1 MFLSFVKKEFLHI
14 FRDPRTMLITLG
26 MPVVQIILFGFAIT
40 TEVKNVRVAVFDPSN
55 DISTQR
61 IINRM
66 QASEYFDVTQVA
78 QSVET
83 RHATSLHSVFSEG
96 KADLVVVFSDRF
108 DENLMHTPS
117 LVGRAGG
124 GAAIQLISDATDP
137 NQATLLTGY
146 ASNIIADYQQELLRE
161 HSIPFVIEPE
171 IQMLYNPQMKSAYN
185 FVPGVMGLIL
195 TLICAM
201 MTSIAIVREKE
212 TGTMEVLLVSPV
224 KPVFI
229 ILAKVAP
236 YFTLSVV
243 NIVSILLLSVFVLD
257 VPVSGSMILLSAIS
271 LVFIIVALALGILIS
286 SVATTQV
293 TAMLVSGML
302 LMMPVMLLSGMIF
315 PIENMPAILQWI
327 SNIIPARWFIAAVR
341 KVMIEGLDVS
351 HVIKELSIL
360 AGMAVFLIA
369 VSVKKF
375 KVRL

>member
-1 MFLSFVKKEFLHI
+1 MFLSFIKKEFLHI

-40 TEVKNVRVAVFDPSN
+40 TEVKNVRVAVFDPSR

-61 IINRM
+61 IIH
-66 QASEYFDVTQVA
+66 QLHASEYFDVA
-78 QSVET
+78 QMIHNAGEINN
-83 RHATSLHSVFSEG
+83 VFSEG
-96 KADLVVVFSDRF
+96 SADLIVAFSDRF
-108 DENLMHTPS
+108 DENLMHTGKAS
-117 LVGRAGG
+117 
-124 GAAIQLISDATDP
+124 IQLIADATDP
-137 NQATLLTGY
+137 NQATLLAGY
-146 ASNIIADYQQELLRE
+146 ASNIIAGYQQELLRE
-161 HSIPFVIEPE
+161 HRIPFLIEPE
-171 IQMLYNPQMKSAYN
+171 VQMLYNPQMKSAYN

-224 KPVFI
+224 KPIFI

-236 YFTLSVV
+236 YFSLSVA
-243 NIVSILLLSVFVLD
+243 NIASILLLSVFVLG
-257 VPVSGSMILLSAIS
+257 VPVSGSMFWLSALC
-271 LVFIIVALALGILIS
+271 LVFIIVALSLGILIS
-286 SVATTQV
+286 AVATTQV

-341 KVMIEGLDVS
+341 KVMIEGLEVS
-351 HVIKELSIL
+351 YVVKELVVL

-369 VSVKKF
+369 VSLKKF
-375 KVRL
+375 KVRLS

>member
-1 MFLSFVKKEFLHI
+1 MVRSFIKKEFLHI

-40 TEVKNVRVAVFDPSN
+40 TEVKNVRVAVFDPSR
-55 DISTQR
+55 DVSTQR

-66 QASEYFDVTQVA
+66 QASEYFDVA
-78 QSVET
+78 QLIHT
-83 RHATSLHSVFSEG
+83 ADGFNSVFSES
-96 KADLVVVFSDRF
+96 KADLIMAFSDRF
-108 DENLMHTPS
+108 DENLMHS
-117 LVGRAGG
+117 GKASV
-124 GAAIQLISDATDP
+124 QLITDATDP
-137 NQATLLTGY
+137 NQATLLVGY
-146 ASNIIADYQQELLRE
+146 ASSIIADYQQELLRE
-161 HSIPFVIEPE
+161 YRIPYLIETE
-171 IQMLYNPQMKSAYN
+171 VQMLYNPQMKSAYM

-236 YFTLSVV
+236 YFTLSIV
-243 NIVSILLLSVFVLD
+243 NIISILLLSVFVLD
-257 VPVSGSMILLSAIS
+257 VPVSGSMFWLSVVC
-271 LVFIIVALALGILIS
+271 LVFIIVVLSLGILIS

-293 TAMLVSGML
+293 TAMLVSGMG

-315 PIENMPAILQWI
+315 PVENMPAILQWI
-327 SNIIPARWFIAAVR
+327 SHIIPARWFIEAVR

-351 HVIKELSIL
+351 NIVKELAIL
-360 AGMAVFLIA
+360 TGMAVFLNA
-369 VSVKKF
+369 ASVKKF
-375 KVRL
+375 KVRLE

>member
-1 MFLSFVKKEFLHI
+1 MFLSFIKKEFLHI

-66 QASEYFDVTQVA
+66 QASEYFDVTQA
-78 QSVET
+78 ET
-83 RHATSLHSVFSEG
+83 RYATSLLNSVFSEG
-96 KADLVVVFSDRF
+96 KADLIVVFSDRF
-108 DENLMHTPS
+108 DENLIHTGKAS
-117 LVGRAGG
+117 
-124 GAAIQLISDATDP
+124 IQLITDATDP

-146 ASNIIADYQQELLRE
+146 ASSIIAGYQQELLRE
-161 HSIPFVIEPE
+161 HRIPFLIEPE
-171 IQMLYNPQMKSAYN
+171 IRMLFNPQMKSAYN

-224 KPVFI
+224 KPIFI

-257 VPVSGSMILLSAIS
+257 VPVSGSMFWLAVICLI
-271 LVFIIVALALGILIS
+271 FIIVALSLGILIS
-286 SVATTQV
+286 AVATTQV

-341 KVMIEGLDVS
+341 KVMIEGLEVS
-351 HVIKELSIL
+351 YVVKELAIL

-375 KVRL
+375 KIRIG

>member
-1 MFLSFVKKEFLHI
+1 MFLSFIKKEFLHI

-40 TEVKNVRVAVFDPSN
+40 TEVKNVRVAVFDPSH

-61 IINRM
+61 IITRL
-66 QASEYFDVTQVA
+66 QASDYFDVA
-78 QSVET
+78 QMVHTAEE
-83 RHATSLHSVFSEG
+83 LNSVFSEG
-96 KADLVVVFSDRF
+96 KAELAVVFSDRF
-108 DENLMHTPS
+108 DENLMHTGKAS
-117 LVGRAGG
+117 
-124 GAAIQLISDATDP
+124 IQLIADATDP
-137 NQATLLTGY
+137 NQATQLTGY
-146 ASNIIADYQQELLRE
+146 ASNIIADFQQELLRE
-161 HSIPFVIEPE
+161 YRIPFLIEPE
-171 IQMLYNPQMKSAYN
+171 VRMLYNPQMKSAYT

-224 KPVFI
+224 RPVFI

-236 YFTLSVV
+236 YLTLSIV
-243 NIVSILLLSVFVLD
+243 NIISILLLSVFVLD
-257 VPVSGSMILLSAIS
+257 VPVSGSMFWLSVVS
-271 LVFIIVALALGILIS
+271 LMFIIVALALGILIS

-293 TAMLVSGML
+293 TAMLASGMG

-327 SNIIPARWFIAAVR
+327 SNVIPARWFITAVR

-351 HVIKELSIL
+351 YVVNELAIL
-360 AGMAVFLIA
+360 TGMAIFLIV